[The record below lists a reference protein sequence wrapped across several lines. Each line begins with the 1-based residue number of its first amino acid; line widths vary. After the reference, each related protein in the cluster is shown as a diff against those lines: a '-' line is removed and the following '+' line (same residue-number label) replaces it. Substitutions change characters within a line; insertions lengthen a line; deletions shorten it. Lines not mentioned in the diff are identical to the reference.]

1 VKSKRHT
8 RSYPLFIIL
17 IKQRLAKKKRTKNV
31 SLISPK
37 LIKCKC
43 FFYCEK
49 KKGLCI
55 LIDNDR
61 LTDDDT
67 RKNYEEFGHPD
78 GKQSFTMGVAL
89 PKGLV
94 EGNGMLLLA
103 FYALAFG
110 LGLPY
115 FIVSSYLMVCLQ
127 YTNCYIGSMVV

>member
-1 VKSKRHT
+1 M
-8 RSYPLFIIL
+8 
-17 IKQRLAKKKRTKNV
+17 KNV
-31 SLISPK
+31 LLILPR
-37 LIKCKC
+37 LIKCKTPKTPKR
-43 FFYCEK
+43 EK
-49 KKGLCI
+49 YEFTDLPIFLCVC
-55 LIDNDR
+55 R

-94 EGNGMLLLA
+94 EGNGFFVLS

-115 FIVSSYLMVCLQ
+115 FIVSNHTLFFFFFFILNFNAYRLNGGISR
-127 YTNCYIGSMVV
+127 VVLLRTRF